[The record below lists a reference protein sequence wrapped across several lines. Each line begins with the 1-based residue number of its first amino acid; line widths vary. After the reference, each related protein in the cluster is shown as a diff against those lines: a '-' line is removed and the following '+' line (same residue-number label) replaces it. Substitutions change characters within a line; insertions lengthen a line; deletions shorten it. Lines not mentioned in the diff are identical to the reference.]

1 MISVGYS
8 WILRLFQIGNAV
20 HEDDITDEK
29 QMHLLNNDQS
39 SYGLLKPENNS
50 IVEMGI
56 EP

>member
-29 QMHLLNNDQS
+29 QIYLLNNDQS

-56 EP
+56 EA